1 MAIFN
6 VTARRDGGATITP
19 PPANSF
25 EISTLTADR
34 CKPQHQIVDN
44 RAYHDG
50 GNRKFLPGDTVYS
63 NVGLTTPYNSTGQT
77 QDYSITTGFIT
88 LDENS
93 VVVNSPCR

>member
-6 VTARRDGGATITP
+6 VTANRDGGVTITP

-25 EISTLTADR
+25 EISSLKADR
-34 CKPQHQIVDN
+34 CRPEHQLVDSV
-44 RAYHDG
+44 AYHDG

-63 NVGLTTPYNSTGQT
+63 DVGLTTIYNDSGSP
-77 QDYSITTGFIT
+77 QDFSILTGFIT

-93 VVVNSPCR
+93 VVINSACK